1 MKCIISYP
9 AVVLAFL
16 DMIWIQWHK
25 MITII
30 WKGKLV

>member
-1 MKCIISYP
+1 MKYIISYP

-16 DMIWIQWHK
+16 GMIWIQWHK